1 VDREQIL
8 ASLRERIVAFAAS
21 RIARDVAEDLAQ
33 EVLVLLHEKY
43 SHVTRLEELLPL
55 SFQIVRFKMV
65 SLRRKAARR
74 GEYTQVSVEDIQL
87 PDLGSDPVARLERK
101 QMSERL
107 AAAISRLDGRCRDL
121 FRLKLEGKTF
131 AEIQA
136 VLGAN
141 SINTIYTWDA
151 RCRKRLLELM
161 GGSWESG
168 HVGEPS

>member
-107 AAAISRLDGRCRDL
+107 TAAISRLEGRCRDL
-121 FRLKLEGKTF
+121 FRLKLEGRTF
-131 AEIQA
+131 AEIQT

-168 HVGEPS
+168 HEG

>member
-1 VDREQIL
+1 VEREQIL

-43 SHVTRLEELLPL
+43 SHVTQLDELLPL
-55 SFQIVRFKMV
+55 SFQIIRFKMV

-74 GEYTQVSVEDIQL
+74 GEYTQVSVEDIQA
-87 PDLGSDPVARLERK
+87 PDPAEDPAARLERQ

-107 AAAISRLDGRCRDL
+107 SSAINQLGGRCREL
-121 FRLKLEGKTF
+121 FHLKLEGKSF

-136 VLGAN
+136 ALGAG
-141 SINTIYTWDA
+141 SINTVYTWDA
-151 RCRKRLLELM
+151 RCRKRLVELM
-161 GGSWESG
+161 GGSWER
-168 HVGEPS
+168 P

>member
-1 VDREQIL
+1 MDREQIL

-87 PDLGSDPVARLERK
+87 PDLGSDPRVRP
-101 QMSERL
+101 
-107 AAAISRLDGRCRDL
+107 
-121 FRLKLEGKTF
+121 
-131 AEIQA
+131 
-136 VLGAN
+136 V
-141 SINTIYTWDA
+141 
-151 RCRKRLLELM
+151 
-161 GGSWESG
+161 
-168 HVGEPS
+168 

>member
-21 RIARDVAEDLAQ
+21 RIARDIAEDLAQ

-107 AAAISRLDGRCRDL
+107 TAAIGQLEGRCRDL

-131 AEIQA
+131 AEIQT

-151 RCRKRLLELM
+151 RCRKRLMELM

-168 HVGEPS
+168 HEG

>member
-107 AAAISRLDGRCRDL
+107 TAAIDRLEGRCRDL

-131 AEIQA
+131 AEIQT

-168 HVGEPS
+168 HEG

>member
-8 ASLRERIVAFAAS
+8 ACLRERILAFAAS
-21 RIARDVAEDLAQ
+21 RIARDIAEDLAQ

-43 SHVTRLEELLPL
+43 PQVTRLEELLPL
-55 SFQIVRFKMV
+55 SFQIVRFKLV

-74 GEYTQVSVEDIQL
+74 GEYTQVSVEDVQL
-87 PDLGSDPVARLERK
+87 PDLGSDPGARLERK

-107 AAAISRLDGRCRDL
+107 AAAIGQLGGRCRDL

-131 AEIQA
+131 AEIQIA
-136 VLGAN
+136 LGSR

-168 HVGEPS
+168 HEG

>member
-1 VDREQIL
+1 MAVDRDEIL

-43 SHVTRLEELLPL
+43 SHVTRLEELVPL

-87 PDLGSDPVARLERK
+87 PDLGTDPVTRIERE

-107 AAAISRLDGRCRDL
+107 TAAIAQMGGRCRDL
-121 FRLKLEGKTF
+121 FRLKLEGRTF
-131 AEIQA
+131 VEIQ
-136 VLGAN
+136 
-141 SINTIYTWDA
+141 
-151 RCRKRLLELM
+151 K
-161 GGSWESG
+161 
-168 HVGEPS
+168 

>member
-1 VDREQIL
+1 MDREQIL
-8 ASLRERIVAFAAS
+8 ANLRERILAFAAS
-21 RIARDVAEDLAQ
+21 RIARDAAEDLAQ

-43 SHVTRLEELLPL
+43 SHVTGLDELLPL
-55 SFQIVRFKMV
+55 SFQIIRFKLV

-74 GEYTQVSVEDIQL
+74 GEYTQVSVEDIQAQ
-87 PDLGSDPVARLERK
+87 DPGADPATQLERR

-107 AAAISRLDGRCRDL
+107 SEAISRLDGRCREL

-136 VLGAN
+136 ALGAA
-141 SINTIYTWDA
+141 SINTVYTWDA
-151 RCRKRLLELM
+151 RCRKRLMELM

-168 HVGEPS
+168 DEG

>member
-1 VDREQIL
+1 
-8 ASLRERIVAFAAS
+8 
-21 RIARDVAEDLAQ
+21 
-33 EVLVLLHEKY
+33 VLLHEKY
-43 SHVTRLEELLPL
+43 SHVTRIEELLPL

-87 PDLGSDPVARLERK
+87 PDLGTDPVTRIERE

-107 AAAISRLDGRCRDL
+107 TAAIAQMGGRCRDL

-131 AEIQA
+131 VEIQKT
-136 VLGAN
+136 LGAG
-141 SINTIYTWDA
+141 SINTVYTWDA

-161 GGSWESG
+161 GGNWESG
-168 HVGEPS
+168 HAGEQP

>member
-1 VDREQIL
+1 M
-8 ASLRERIVAFAAS
+8 
-21 RIARDVAEDLAQ
+21 
-33 EVLVLLHEKY
+33 LLHEKY

-87 PDLGSDPVARLERK
+87 PDLGFDPVARLERK

-107 AAAISRLDGRCRDL
+107 AAAIGQLEGRCRDL

-131 AEIQA
+131 AEIQT

-151 RCRKRLLELM
+151 RCRKRLLDLM

-168 HVGEPS
+168 HEG

>member
-43 SHVTRLEELLPL
+43 LHVTRLEELLPL

-87 PDLGSDPVARLERK
+87 PDLGSDPGTRLERK

-107 AAAISRLDGRCRDL
+107 AAAIGQLGGRCRDL
-121 FRLKLEGKTF
+121 FRLKLEGRTF
-131 AEIQA
+131 AEIQT

-168 HVGEPS
+168 HEG

>member
-74 GEYTQVSVEDIQL
+74 GEYTQVSVEDIHL
-87 PDLGSDPVARLERK
+87 PDPGDGPGAQLERQ

-107 AAAISRLDGRCRDL
+107 AAAIAQLDGRCRKL

-131 AEIQA
+131 AEIQT
-136 VLGAN
+136 LMGAA
-141 SINTIYTWDA
+141 SINTVYTWDA

-168 HVGEPS
+168 HDG

>member
-1 VDREQIL
+1 VDRDQIL

-43 SHVTRLEELLPL
+43 SHVTRLDELLPL
-55 SFQIVRFKMV
+55 SFQIVRFKLV
-65 SLRRKAARR
+65 SLRRKTARR

-87 PDLGSDPVARLERK
+87 PDPGTDPSAQLERQ
-101 QMSERL
+101 QMSDRL
-107 AAAISRLDGRCRDL
+107 AGAIANLEGRCREL
-121 FRLKLEGKTF
+121 FRLKLEGKSF
-131 AEIQA
+131 AEIQEA
-136 VLGAN
+136 LGAA
-141 SINTIYTWDA
+141 SINTVYTWDA

-168 HVGEPS
+168 HEG